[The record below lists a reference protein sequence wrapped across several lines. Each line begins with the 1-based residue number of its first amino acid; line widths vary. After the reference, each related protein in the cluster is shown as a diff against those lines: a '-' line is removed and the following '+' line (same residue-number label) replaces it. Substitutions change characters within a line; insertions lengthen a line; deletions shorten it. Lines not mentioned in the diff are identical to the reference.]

1 MEMLM
6 QALAAPAPAR
16 EVMLDDRRAA
26 DEPVR
31 PARSPRSKQLR
42 HPWADV
48 QHPASAA
55 DEQRFVDQ
63 LRAIAA
69 CSEPV
74 PGPDFTRTE
83 VTALVNALRGGLDAI
98 DLLRRAPGLVPGRLV
113 AAYDH
118 IERERATSVAAWE
131 AIVADPVAEVVLQNA
146 PLAARL
152 LPVVVV
158 ELAEYA
164 RRNDP
169 QLTRRLQLAEREI
182 ARVGAVAR
190 RLEGWMD
197 DPVPHAMD
205 ATEVGQLL
213 FDVEGPGLW
222 SHNFFLAPRVGALVP
237 VRLATLLGEQVPAT
251 AGAAAAAA

>member
-6 QALAAPAPAR
+6 QALAASAPAR
-16 EVMLDDRRAA
+16 EVRPDDRRSTS
-26 DEPVR
+26 EPSHPTR
-31 PARSPRSKQLR
+31 PPRANQLR

-48 QHPASAA
+48 QHPASAV
-55 DEQRFVDQ
+55 DEHRFVEQ
-63 LRAIAA
+63 LLAIAA
-69 CSEPV
+69 CSEPS

-113 AAYDH
+113 AAYEH
-118 IERERATSVAAWE
+118 VEHERATSVAAWE
-131 AIVADPVAEVVLQNA
+131 AIVADPTAEVVLRNA

-164 RRNDP
+164 RRNDA
-169 QLTRRLQLAEREI
+169 QLARRVQLAAREV
-182 ARVGAVAR
+182 ARVAAVAR

-205 ATEVGQLL
+205 ATEVGRLL
-213 FDVEGPGLW
+213 FDLDGPGLW
-222 SHNFFLAPRVGALVP
+222 SHNFFLPPRVGALVP
-237 VRLATLLGEQVPAT
+237 VRLAGLLGEQAAP
-251 AGAAAAAA
+251 AAAA

>member
-6 QALAAPAPAR
+6 QTLVASAPASDAR
-16 EVMLDDRRAA
+16 TDDRRTAA
-26 DEPVR
+26 EPSH
-31 PARSPRSKQLR
+31 PARPPRANQLR

-55 DEQRFVDQ
+55 GEQRFVEQ
-63 LRAIAA
+63 LLAIAA
-69 CSEPV
+69 CSDPV
-74 PGPDFTRTE
+74 PGHDFTRTE

-113 AAYDH
+113 AAYEH
-118 IERERATSVAAWE
+118 VEHERAVSEAAWA
-131 AIVADPVAEVVLQNA
+131 AIVADPVPEVVVQNA

-169 QLTRRLQLAEREI
+169 QLARRVQLAEREV

-205 ATEVGQLL
+205 SAEVGRLL
-213 FDVEGPGLW
+213 FDLEGPGLW

-237 VRLATLLGEQVPAT
+237 VRLAALLGEQS
-251 AGAAAAAA
+251 AAAAAA